1 MERTEEQEKATSFK
15 HERRPVMAASEERTT
30 RPKIKII
37 KNINYATPKTQVLAD
52 ENKKEKNA

>member
-1 MERTEEQEKATSFK
+1 MERTEERASFK
-15 HERRPVMAASEERTT
+15 HERRPVMAASGERTT

>member
-1 MERTEEQEKATSFK
+1 MERTEERASFK
-15 HERRPVMAASEERTT
+15 HERKPVMAASGERTT
-30 RPKIKII
+30 RPKIII